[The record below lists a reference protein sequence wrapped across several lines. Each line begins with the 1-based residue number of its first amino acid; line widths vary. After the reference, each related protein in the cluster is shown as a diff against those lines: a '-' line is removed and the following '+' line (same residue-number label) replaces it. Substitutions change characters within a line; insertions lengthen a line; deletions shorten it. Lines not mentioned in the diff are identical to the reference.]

1 MLRQIKSVY
10 KKHIQMKNINKTH
23 INKKKFANRIR
34 GFSLLE
40 IMVALIVAS
49 IALVGLI
56 QGLSQYANSI
66 IYLRDKLNAQ
76 TIAVSELTRKSLD
89 TAYIIPEFIEVGGDR
104 FELISNEED
113 YFFRNLEDMKKITLT
128 VYDEDQ
134 RELLRVS
141 TITPQQ

>member
-1 MLRQIKSVY
+1 MMKANQTNSTSQNSSARCKQ
-10 KKHIQMKNINKTH
+10 KNIM
-23 INKKKFANRIR
+23 

-56 QGLSQYANSI
+56 QALSQYANSI

-76 TIAVSELTRKSLD
+76 TIAVSELTRKALD
-89 TAYIIPEFIEVGGDR
+89 TDYIIPEFVEIGGDR
-104 FELISNEED
+104 FELIISEEE
-113 YFFRNLEDMKKITLT
+113 YFFRNLEDMKQLTLT

-134 RELLRVS
+134 RELLKVS
-141 TITPQQ
+141 TVTQ